1 MRRVFRRETWEAEES
16 SEEREKEVPTERG
29 EVWVDGSRDISGGV
43 ITSNGLG
50 LSWICG
56 VGGGG
61 NGIGIGT
68 GGTGGI
74 MGRSMGVFG
83 GGGDNRRGMANVR
96 GVKGTDV
103 LKSNAEWAR

>member
-1 MRRVFRRETWEAEES
+1 M
-16 SEEREKEVPTERG
+16 
-29 EVWVDGSRDISGGV
+29 SGGV

-74 MGRSMGVFG
+74 TGRSMGVFG
-83 GGGDNRRGMANVR
+83 GGGDSRRGIDSER
-96 GVKGTDV
+96 GIMGAEV